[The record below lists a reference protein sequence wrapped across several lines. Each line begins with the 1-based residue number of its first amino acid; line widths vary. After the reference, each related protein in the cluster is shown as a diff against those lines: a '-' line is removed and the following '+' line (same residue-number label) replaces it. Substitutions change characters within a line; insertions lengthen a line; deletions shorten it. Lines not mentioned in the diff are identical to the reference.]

1 MSPQNQNNNNKI
13 DRVSAILSL
22 NRALLG
28 EVFPQLRAA
37 KIQWDE
43 EKVNLFFYYDGE
55 ISEDDR
61 ESLECVATEVIS
73 DFPDHGLE
81 VEIVR
86 CDYPARV
93 LQSDAANIALVYRRK
108 EEKPPWA

>member
-1 MSPQNQNNNNKI
+1 MSRQNQNNYKI

-22 NRALLG
+22 NGALIG

-43 EKVNLFFYYDGE
+43 EKVSLLFYCDGE

-61 ESLECVATEVIS
+61 ESLECVATEVIAE
-73 DFPDHGLE
+73 FPDHTLE
-81 VEIVR
+81 VNITR
-86 CDYPARV
+86 CDYPARIP
-93 LQSDAANIALVYRRK
+93 QSDTSNIALVYRRK
-108 EEKPPWA
+108 EKKPPWA